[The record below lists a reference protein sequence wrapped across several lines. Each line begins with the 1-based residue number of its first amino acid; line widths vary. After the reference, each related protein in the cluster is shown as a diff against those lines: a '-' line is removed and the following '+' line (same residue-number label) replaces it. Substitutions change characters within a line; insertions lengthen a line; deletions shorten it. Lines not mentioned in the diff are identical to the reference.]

1 MATSKAGAGGARG
14 GFPAQALALECLAAF
29 VLAALFHTLIE
40 LQWPGL
46 ADPDAWYHTKIAWL
60 YWTGE
65 CPIFGSDFPWTRFS
79 RYNEIRHDWHL
90 GYHLLLIPFV
100 WFGLVP
106 GGKAAVVASCATLS
120 TVLYGVVRRHGLPA
134 ALAGALIV
142 VYTLGSAFHT
152 FRIHALRPT
161 SLLLATLVLLIHF
174 CGRQR
179 AWATFLCA
187 TFLLLLYN
195 VPHSIVLL
203 AGVTGLVVALRER
216 RIAWGTGAALLGA
229 VSLTTVI
236 HPGFWHWEGSF
247 FGLDHGN
254 FSVWRQMAG
263 TLEASR
269 NGFRVLYDGAW
280 VPMPVANE
288 FKPPAPLPE
297 RYLPPF
303 ALLLASSL
311 LCLYR
316 RRLSNTSAVFA
327 LMAFAYLTLF
337 LESLRFLEYWIPLSF
352 AASGCLLADALR
364 DARSAPW
371 ERGPRLGRE
380 ALLGLAAAAAL
391 AQLASLLLAADAS
404 RPAVWLPTLLA
415 GAAVL
420 ARPVAGVFLH
430 AAEAPSLSP
439 GRRAALLAGMTLLV
453 LAWGRYA
460 VHQLEFFR
468 VEGPDVAKDIRED
481 GIPEIALWLKEHAQP
496 GELVYHDTWPA
507 FPYLFHYNHRNHYLV
522 GFDPYF
528 FYQYDPALFRDWSY
542 ATRGYWRAPQ
552 IQRHLEQIGARY
564 VIASSMRPT
573 FREEMD
579 KIPGATPVFRNGL
592 ATLYRMDPPPGRPRP
607 PAPSPAPPPPL

>member
-1 MATSKAGAGGARG
+1 M
-14 GFPAQALALECLAAF
+14 ECLAVFA
-29 VLAALFHTLIE
+29 LAALFHTLIE

-79 RYNEIRHDWHL
+79 RYNVIRHDWHL

-106 GGKAAVVASCATLS
+106 GGKAAVVASCATL
-120 TVLYGVVRRHGLPA
+120 TTAVYGVVRRNGLPA
-134 ALAGALIV
+134 ALAGALV
-142 VYTLGSAFHT
+142 VVFALGSAYHT

-161 SLLLATLVLLIHF
+161 SLLLATMVVLIHF

-179 AWATFLCA
+179 ALPTFLCA

-203 AGVTGLVVALRER
+203 AGVTFVVVALRER
-216 RIAWGTGAALLGA
+216 RIPWGTTAALVGA
-229 VSLTTVI
+229 VALTTVA

-247 FGLDHGN
+247 FGLEHGN

-269 NGFRVLYDGAW
+269 NDFRVFYDGAW
-280 VPMPVANE
+280 LSMPVANE
-288 FKPPAPLPE
+288 FKPPGVGTLHQ
-297 RYLPPF
+297 RYLAPF
-303 ALLLASSL
+303 AVLLASAL
-311 LCLYR
+311 LCARR

-327 LMAFAYLTLF
+327 LMAFAYLALF

-364 DARSAPW
+364 DAPSAPW
-371 ERGPRLGRE
+371 ERGPKLGRD
-380 ALLGLAAAAAL
+380 ALLALAGAAAL
-391 AQLASLLLAADAS
+391 AQLTSLLLAADAA
-404 RPAVWLPTLLA
+404 RPAVWLPTLVA
-415 GAAVL
+415 GVAVL
-420 ARPVAGVFLH
+420 ARPLVSVFLH
-430 AAEAPSLSP
+430 AAQAASLAPR
-439 GRRAALLAGMTLLV
+439 RRAALLAGMTLLA

-460 VHQLEFFR
+460 IHQLEFFR
-468 VEGPDVAKDIRED
+468 VEGPAVAKDVRQE
-481 GIPEIALWLKEHAQP
+481 GIVEIALWLKDHARP

-507 FPYLFHYNHRNHYLV
+507 FPFLFHYNHRNDYLV

-528 FYQYDPALFRDWSY
+528 FYQYDPALFRDWSL
-542 ATRGYWRAPQ
+542 ATQGSWPAAQ
-552 IQRHLEQIGARY
+552 VQRHLTQVGAKY
-564 VIASSMRPT
+564 VIASVLRPT
-573 FREEMD
+573 FRQELDEL
-579 KIPGATPVFRNGL
+579 PGATAVLRNDF
-592 ATLYRMDPPPGRPRP
+592 ATLYRMDPAPGPP
-607 PAPSPAPPPPL
+607 